1 MRGWSLRTLGPG
13 STVKDLRGEFGD
25 PFRSGDMQIE
35 ANMEYRFYLATVAGA
50 KVNSAL
56 FTDAGNVWYRT
67 SNPDYPDGTFKFNKF
82 LDDLGVDVGAGLRV
96 AFTGFIIRLDYGLK
110 ARNPS
115 PQLGDIDSQG
125 KWFYN
130 WDLKTVFGGQLQLGI
145 NYPFGY

>member
-1 MRGWSLRTLGPG
+1 MRGWNLRTLGPG
-13 STVKDLRGEFGD
+13 STVKNLRGEDGD

-35 ANMEYRFYLATVAGA
+35 ANIEYRFYLANIAGV

-56 FTDAGNVWYRT
+56 FTDVGNVWYREF
-67 SNPDYPDGTFKFNKF
+67 NPDYPDGTFKFNKF
-82 LDDLGVDVGAGLRV
+82 LNDLGVDVGTGLRV
-96 AFTGFIIRLDYGLK
+96 DFTYFLIRLDYGLK

-125 KWFYN
+125 KLFYN